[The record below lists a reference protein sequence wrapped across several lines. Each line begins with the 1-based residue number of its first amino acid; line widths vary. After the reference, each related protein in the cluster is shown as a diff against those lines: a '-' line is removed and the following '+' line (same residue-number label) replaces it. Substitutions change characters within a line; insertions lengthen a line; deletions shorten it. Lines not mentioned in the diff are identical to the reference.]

1 MIRQISSHNKEYLVG
16 VLKVILKINDPEIVK
31 YTIESLIEE
40 LEESK
45 IIEIAQENPEEL
57 DR

>member
-1 MIRQISSHNKEYLVG
+1 MIYEISAHNKEYLIR
-16 VLKVILKINDPEIVK
+16 VLRVILNTNDLEIVK

-45 IIEIAQENPEEL
+45 IIDNVQEPP
-57 DR
+57 DQFHR

>member
-1 MIRQISSHNKEYLVG
+1 MINQISTHNKEYLVK
-16 VLKVILKINDPEIVK
+16 VLKVILRTNDLEIVK

-45 IIEIAQENPEEL
+45 IVDNAQVHPDQFN
-57 DR
+57 R

>member
-1 MIRQISSHNKEYLVG
+1 MINQISSHNKEYLVG
-16 VLKVILKINDPEIVK
+16 VLRVILKTNDLEIVK

-40 LEESK
+40 LEESE
-45 IIEIAQENPEEL
+45 IIEIAQENPEEF

>member
-1 MIRQISSHNKEYLVG
+1 MINQISAHNKEYLVG
-16 VLKVILKINDPEIVK
+16 VLRVILKTNDLEIVK

-45 IIEIAQENPEEL
+45 IIEIAQENPEEF

>member
-1 MIRQISSHNKEYLVG
+1 MISQISAHNKKYLIG

-40 LEESK
+40 LEES
-45 IIEIAQENPEEL
+45 ETNESVGES
-57 DR
+57 

>member
-1 MIRQISSHNKEYLVG
+1 VIHQIDAHNKEYLVG
-16 VLKVILKINDPEIVK
+16 VLRVILKTNDLEIVK

-40 LEESK
+40 LEESE
-45 IIEIAQENPEEL
+45 IIEIAQENPEEF

>member
-1 MIRQISSHNKEYLVG
+1 MIHQIGAHNKEYLLG
-16 VLKVILKINDPEIVK
+16 VLRVILKTNDLEIVK

-40 LEESK
+40 LEESE
-45 IIEIAQENPEEL
+45 IIEIAQENPEEF

>member
-1 MIRQISSHNKEYLVG
+1 VINQISAHNKEYLVK
-16 VLKVILKINDPEIVK
+16 VLGVILKTNDLEIVK

-45 IIEIAQENPEEL
+45 IIDNAQETPDQFN
-57 DR
+57 R

>member
-1 MIRQISSHNKEYLVG
+1 MINQISAYNKEYLVG
-16 VLKVILKINDPEIVK
+16 VLRVILKTNDLEIVK

-45 IIEIAQENPEEL
+45 IIEIAQENPEEF
-57 DR
+57 